1 MARQRNKENK
11 GLPTRWRWNDGS
23 YRYLV
28 PKGQESNW
36 DGKTQF
42 TLGKTLSEA
51 HRVFAG
57 RIASVDGAI
66 TTIGSLLDRYVL
78 QVTPKKAKYTQKKE
92 LPAIE
97 RLRSWI
103 GTNFVADFKP
113 QHAYQLRDFIQQS
126 ATQGSG
132 EKMANRHLALLKHV
146 FTKAIEWGAIE
157 EHPMTGGKFKMFPES
172 KSQLNIPTF
181 EEVEEALKLA
191 NPTLQAFVGL
201 NLMTGLRVTD
211 QLGIGLA
218 DIKPDRMTVKV
229 GKTAKTTE
237 KVLEF
242 MITPELEAVLAE
254 CKAIKPLSIYL
265 FHNRRGQ
272 SYLADDRSYE
282 GFSSMWSRWM
292 AKLPKEQRFGVRTL
306 RNLVG
311 SQDDLATASERL
323 GHASSTT
330 TQKHYRSNTSQV
342 TPLVRK

>member
-1 MARQRNKENK
+1 MARQRNKENR
-11 GLPTRWRWNDGS
+11 GLPKRWRWNDGS
-23 YRYLV
+23 IRYLV
-28 PKGQESNW
+28 PKGQENHW
-36 DGKTQF
+36 DGKKEF
-42 TLGKTLSEA
+42 RLGKTLAEA
-51 HRVFAG
+51 HRTYAG

-78 QVTPKKAKYTQKKE
+78 EVTPTKAKYTQKKE
-92 LPAIE
+92 LPSIM
-97 RLRSWI
+97 RLRNWI
-103 GTNFVADFKP
+103 GENSVADFKP